1 MLGVVDVGWGLES
14 EKTVLVEVEAVT
26 IDIQVP
32 VAPGG
37 HEEIVFVRVGLVV
50 KDAVRVVDLAEILV
64 GAVLAGGVD
73 LFEAALEQIA
83 GGLVGFY
90 ELFNRHVGVD
100 VRGVPVDPVGF
111 ERWVVPMVE
120 WLLEVGDGSEYAVE
134 NHAASDDAVACPD
147 GGVF

>member
-64 GAVLAGGVD
+64 GAVFAGGVD

-83 GGLVGFY
+83 GGLVCFY
-90 ELFNRHVGVD
+90 DALSIGTVGVD
-100 VRGVPVDPVGF
+100 VRGVLVDPVGF
-111 ERWVVPMVE
+111 KMRGLAIGRLGPVVGRRTAPS
-120 WLLEVGDGSEYAVE
+120 DAVYD
-134 NHAASDDAVACPD
+134 HAASW
-147 GGVF
+147 

>member
-26 IDIQVP
+26 IDIQVA

-64 GAVLAGGVD
+64 GAVFAGGVD
-73 LFEAALEQIA
+73 LFGQPSKRSRAA
-83 GGLVGFY
+83 
-90 ELFNRHVGVD
+90 
-100 VRGVPVDPVGF
+100 
-111 ERWVVPMVE
+111 W
-120 WLLEVGDGSEYAVE
+120 
-134 NHAASDDAVACPD
+134 AASMSISIGTSESMSAGCL
-147 GGVF
+147 